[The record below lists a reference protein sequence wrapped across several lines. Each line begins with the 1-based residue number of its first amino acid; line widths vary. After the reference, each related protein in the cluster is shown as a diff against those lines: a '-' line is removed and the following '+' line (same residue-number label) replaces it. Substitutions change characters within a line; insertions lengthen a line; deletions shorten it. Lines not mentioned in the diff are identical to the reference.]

1 MHIKLSLQ
9 QDPMKAKSMVKCFD
23 SHLLYVLLKGSNDGK
38 NKVFFFIDF
47 NGILEFL
54 TAWTMIKNVD
64 ESSCTQRTLLQR
76 VCVDRV
82 MDNCTKTRV

>member
-38 NKVFFFIDF
+38 NKVFFLL
-47 NGILEFL
+47 ILMVF
-54 TAWTMIKNVD
+54 
-64 ESSCTQRTLLQR
+64 
-76 VCVDRV
+76 
-82 MDNCTKTRV
+82 